1 MVMEYVNARDFDLIP
16 DTCGHYN
23 SYPKYTIINVQPR
36 MVEHYEVDF
45 FTKGKGMLVI
55 DGKPIEFEEG
65 SVNFRKPGQ
74 VN

>member
-1 MVMEYVNARDFDLIP
+1 MSTRGISTLFRIHAATITAIRNIP
-16 DTCGHYN
+16 F
-23 SYPKYTIINVQPR
+23 INVQPR

-55 DGKPIEFEEG
+55 NGKPIEFEEG